1 MSDILIQNKTLR
13 DKSEQ
18 KIILKIDNDKVEFEL
33 ISSKLN
39 KADELFT
46 EYEGNKKISDL
57 KKWEKIK
64 KIIELV
70 EINHN
75 YNFEILKLQQRLAN
89 TIDKKEYDYNFNQ
102 LSPTLSENDYY
113 FLTNKTQENPSIKIF
128 NLINT
133 FCIKEED
140 FDEKTKKINFI
151 PYNIP
156 LIEGNERL
164 RINYYFQIF
173 SHYENALNDN
183 QKKYLLNPEI
193 AIDATEKEQIDILK
207 SKYDALK
214 LGIESMK
221 SLIPKME
228 IFFNNVNLEDNNL
241 NIKMFTF
248 ILYIS
253 DIFTRI
259 PFSGIKPMLIIN
271 FFQKEIDSTLEL
283 KGYDSTENIII
294 KKKNSKF
301 PDKYGIRKKEE
312 KYQYEIFNEFD
323 SIPFDGRNYI
333 LENLIIDYQ
342 ENCFIPLDILLLRNQ
357 SLEHFIKNNEN
368 FLNVN
373 DKIYSEFKNYF
384 KTIIKSKC
392 ILEALKTNK
401 DYDGIIELI
410 KNDSIINKFLE
421 KKYLKSL
428 PLFEFSGSG
437 YTNKD
442 ILVSGV
448 SGFPFMIYNYKPIKT
463 IEDYKELK
471 NIIILFNI
479 GMKLITL
486 LHEFIIHF
494 CFGYLNYL
502 SDGKILSTSPK
513 KDNKNVTN
521 DGGLFFEQIL
531 FGKQYGNI
539 TAKEILVLL
548 NGGDSFNSINNLQ
561 TNLAKDINFE
571 EFQAKSQLLTL
582 FLEKHTINFKKLKRT
597 NINSYMKS
605 FGNEMY
611 IERDIMKIIPS
622 QKRELPYN
630 YVKRSKIYENK

>member
-133 FCIKEED
+133 FYIKEED

-373 DKIYSEFKNYF
+373 DEIYSEFKIYF

-582 FLEKHTINFKKLKRT
+582 FLKKHTINFKKLKRT

>member
-133 FCIKEED
+133 FYIKEED

-164 RINYYFQIF
+164 RINYYLQLFT
-173 SHYENALNDN
+173 HYENALNDN

-193 AIDATEKEQIDILK
+193 AIDATEKEQMDILK

-373 DKIYSEFKNYF
+373 DEIYSEFKIYF

-442 ILVSGV
+442 ILLSGV

-582 FLEKHTINFKKLKRT
+582 FLKKHTINFKKLKRT

>member
-1 MSDILIQNKTLR
+1 M
-13 DKSEQ
+13 
-18 KIILKIDNDKVEFEL
+18 
-33 ISSKLN
+33 
-39 KADELFT
+39 
-46 EYEGNKKISDL
+46 
-57 KKWEKIK
+57 
-64 KIIELV
+64 
-70 EINHN
+70 
-75 YNFEILKLQQRLAN
+75 
-89 TIDKKEYDYNFNQ
+89 
-102 LSPTLSENDYY
+102 
-113 FLTNKTQENPSIKIF
+113 
-128 NLINT
+128 
-133 FCIKEED
+133 
-140 FDEKTKKINFI
+140 
-151 PYNIP
+151 
-156 LIEGNERL
+156 
-164 RINYYFQIF
+164 
-173 SHYENALNDN
+173 
-183 QKKYLLNPEI
+183 
-193 AIDATEKEQIDILK
+193 
-207 SKYDALK
+207 
-214 LGIESMK
+214 
-221 SLIPKME
+221 
-228 IFFNNVNLEDNNL
+228 
-241 NIKMFTF
+241 
-248 ILYIS
+248 
-253 DIFTRI
+253 
-259 PFSGIKPMLIIN
+259 
-271 FFQKEIDSTLEL
+271 
-283 KGYDSTENIII
+283 
-294 KKKNSKF
+294 
-301 PDKYGIRKKEE
+301 
-312 KYQYEIFNEFD
+312 
-323 SIPFDGRNYI
+323 
-333 LENLIIDYQ
+333 
-342 ENCFIPLDILLLRNQ
+342 RNQ

-373 DKIYSEFKNYF
+373 DEIYSEFKIYF

-442 ILVSGV
+442 ILLSGV

-571 EFQAKSQLLTL
+571 EFQAKSQLLAL
-582 FLEKHTINFKKLKRT
+582 FLKKHTINFKKLKRT

>member
-39 KADELFT
+39 KADELFM

-133 FCIKEED
+133 FYIKEED

-214 LGIESMK
+214 LGIESIK

-259 PFSGIKPMLIIN
+259 PFSGIKPMFITN

-582 FLEKHTINFKKLKRT
+582 FLKKHTINFKKLKRT